1 MGYFSLSTDMK
12 NRAMEL
18 LNDGW
23 TEIEVAEVFGVSV
36 RSLRRWEENTAAK
49 GEVNPRSVLR
59 GHLRILDAAVMED
72 LWVLESPAL
81 YLDEIIDYLAVVHEI
96 HISII
101 ALHNNLQAL
110 GLTYRMMQRTTSQ
123 RDEQIR
129 QAWRDDVAANFSR
142 EQFVFTGESSK
153 DGRTLYRR
161 FGHGYLA
168 VRIVE
173 GSVDGAEFYDFIV
186 NEVNPIEYGF
196 SAIKYYLRRRW
207 RQFLESEFPIVDL
220 AEACTLA
227 VTAEKSEGW
236 FRECGI
242 CSSS

>member
-36 RSLRRWEENTAAK
+36 RSLRRWEDDIAAK

-59 GHLRILDAAVMED
+59 GHPRILDAAVMED
-72 LWVLESPAL
+72 LWVLIEESPAL
-81 YLDEIIDYLAVVHEI
+81 YLDEIVDYLAVVHEI
-96 HISII
+96 HISILVI

-110 GLTYRMMQRTTSQ
+110 GLTYKMMQRTASQ

-153 DGRTLYRR
+153 DGRKLYRR
-161 FGHGYLA
+161 FGRASRGK
-168 VRIVE
+168 RP
-173 GSVDGAEFYDFIV
+173 D
-186 NEVNPIEYGF
+186 
-196 SAIKYYLRRRW
+196 RRR
-207 RQFLESEFPIVDL
+207 V
-220 AEACTLA
+220 C
-227 VTAEKSEGW
+227 
-236 FRECGI
+236 
-242 CSSS
+242 